1 VSARMVE
8 SRNIWGDVIKTPAP
22 FEVASAEPA
31 TAGADAMAYAAES
44 QPAPAQATRAR
55 PMGERVPQLAR
66 EATVMPGA
74 ANTTIAV
81 KASDMSI
88 GGQRSDSPWL
98 RAAVLTPSVTDF
110 MTSTRLGE
118 LSPAW
123 LQDLLHRPEQSV
135 LMSFSADPQ
144 LGMVTDRFTGNAVVF
159 LATATFTAQTTASL
173 R

>member
-1 VSARMVE
+1 
-8 SRNIWGDVIKTPAP
+8 
-22 FEVASAEPA
+22 
-31 TAGADAMAYAAES
+31 
-44 QPAPAQATRAR
+44 
-55 PMGERVPQLAR
+55 MGERVPQLAR